1 MYLAL
6 FIAVIIIMAAISA
19 RGIRNNCTVLG
30 KTNVIDSEILGEKR
44 KIWVYVP
51 PCAKDPAN
59 HHQRYPVVY
68 LLDGNSLFA
77 SVNGIV
83 QELTGIKG
91 TRECP
96 DMIVVAIPNTNRL
109 RDLTPTNYMYGPEG
123 DKINGFEATGGGNLF
138 IDFIEQELIPYIDSV
153 YPTSANKTI
162 LGHSLGGLA
171 VMNMLINRPQL
182 FDAYIAIDPSMWWD
196 GKKLLKQAWEVLRS
210 ESYHG
215 KSLYLGIANNM
226 PAGMDVQEVR
236 KDTSPQ
242 MAHMRSVLELQ
253 DMLKVCS
260 RNNGL
265 KCSFKYYS
273 ECDHNSVSPKAGY
286 DALRFLFSYQKQPQP
301 LTGER

>member
-1 MYLAL
+1 
-6 FIAVIIIMAAISA
+6 MAAISA
-19 RGIRNNCTVLG
+19 RSIRNNCIVLG
-30 KTNVIDSEILGEKR
+30 KTNTIKSEILGEKR

-51 PCAKDPAN
+51 PCAKDPASRD
-59 HHQRYPVVY
+59 QRYPVVY

-91 TRECP
+91 TKECP
-96 DMIVVAIPNTNRL
+96 DMIVVAIPNTNRV
-109 RDLTPTNYMYGPEG
+109 RDLTPTKYLYGPEG
-123 DKINGFEATGGGNLF
+123 NKIDDFEASGGGDKF
-138 IDFIEQELIPYIDSV
+138 MDFIEQELVPYIDSV
-153 YPTSANKTI
+153 YPTSSYKTI

-171 VMNMLINRPQL
+171 VMNILVNRPRL

-196 GKKLLKQAWEVLRS
+196 DKKLLKQAWEVLGS
-210 ESYHG
+210 ETYRG

-236 KDTSPQ
+236 RDTSPQ
-242 MAHMRSVLELQ
+242 TAHMRSVLELE
-253 DMLKVCS
+253 DLLKITP
-260 RNNGL
+260 NNGL
-265 KCSFKYYS
+265 KCSFKYYG

-301 LTGER
+301 LAGER